1 MLNVHGLTVKFG
13 DFTAVD
19 DVTVELPT
27 GRVLAILGP
36 SGCGKSTLLRAIA
49 GLVEPHA
56 GAVSFDGQDLASVPT
71 HRRGF
76 ALMFQDGQLF
86 PQQSVAANVGYALRL
101 RSTPAAT
108 VATHVRELLTLV
120 GLPDAGERATA
131 SLSGGEQQRVA
142 LARALAAKP
151 KLLLLDEP
159 LSALDRE
166 LRERLTADLSR
177 ILAQTG
183 TTAVLVTHDHD
194 EAFALADD
202 VAVMSRGAV
211 VQQGPTA
218 QVWRS
223 PVSAQMARFLG
234 YSAVLQGEAAD
245 RVLAAVPAGH
255 DGYGGHSKTSGMSGV
270 DRTNG
275 SAGLAIRRSALQIV
289 EPSSQDDGRGLR
301 GRVAALHALSD
312 AVSAEVDING
322 VGTLSATVPTSASLR
337 LRVGDQVDLTI
348 DPYGLAVLP
357 PDGQLARETAGE
369 PAKG

>member
-1 MLNVHGLTVKFG
+1 MLNVHGLSVTFG
-13 DFTAVD
+13 ELTAVD

-27 GRVLAILGP
+27 GRVLAVLGP

-56 GAVSFDGQDLASVPT
+56 GTVSFDGQDLAAVPT

-101 RSTPAAT
+101 RSTPAAA
-108 VATHVRELLTLV
+108 VATTVRELLELV
-120 GLPDAGERATA
+120 GLPDAGERATS

-142 LARALAAKP
+142 LARALAAEP
-151 KLLLLDEP
+151 RLLLLDEP

-166 LRERLTADLSR
+166 LRSRLTADLSS
-177 ILAQTG
+177 ILASTG

-202 VAVMSRGAV
+202 VAVMSHGAV

-218 QVWRS
+218 AVWRS
-223 PVSAQMARFLG
+223 PVSAQVARFLG
-234 YSAVLQGEAAD
+234 YSAVLQGEAAQAI
-245 RVLAAVPAGH
+245 LAAVPADHAVLTSSGSV
-255 DGYGGHSKTSGMSGV
+255 GGE
-270 DRTNG
+270 
-275 SAGLAIRRSALQIV
+275 SAGLAIRPSALRVV
-289 EPSSQDDGRGLR
+289 EPGSVREGESVHG
-301 GRVAALHALSD
+301 VVTALQARSD
-312 AVSAEVDING
+312 LVSAEVDIDG
-322 VGTLSATVPTSASLR
+322 VATLSATVPSAATLGI
-337 LRVGDQVDLTI
+337 RVGDEVEVSV

-357 PDGQLARETAGE
+357 VANEQF
-369 PAKG
+369 